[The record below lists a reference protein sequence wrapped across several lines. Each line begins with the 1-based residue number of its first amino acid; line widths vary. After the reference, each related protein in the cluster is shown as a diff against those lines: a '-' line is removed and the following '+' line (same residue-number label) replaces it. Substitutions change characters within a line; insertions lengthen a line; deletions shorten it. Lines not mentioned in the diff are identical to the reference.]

1 MADASDPA
9 DGGPVISPVSPV
21 PPVSPPGEDVTP
33 PPTPDAAGAAAAA
46 GEDALGPDPGPE
58 GKAES
63 AEAAE
68 AASERRKEQDERE
81 EDDRGYDD
89 LRRVH
94 QLVNNNFY
102 GGVDAS
108 GAAFGFGAA
117 SSPGLAPG
125 TIEPEETDRALR
137 FYVPPQLC
145 FDEAHGKLHDHALV
159 VLTGQDNCG
168 RGAGSLALLR
178 KILGEGARLRSL
190 SPANALAELAAS
202 RDLKPGQGYVILDY
216 VGELQAEAVQ
226 AYEIGRLSEELRRKG
241 SYLVITADDTARRRL
256 ALRDHCVP
264 WRAPDPVELFDH
276 CREKLPY
283 GDLEPDTEK
292 ELLER
297 VGEQRRPA
305 DVVAAAVALSQ
316 KGPQTAL
323 ETLRDRHREL
333 VQAWFRKRPGAD
345 DLLALAALAFL
356 EGIPERTFEK
366 ECAAL
371 AAHVRNWEQ
380 SGETPVAEP
389 DGPAGAPLSGA
400 VTGQSRARWRER
412 AVGLVTTEFRLGPSR
427 DAGRSERCLVF
438 TSPRIRELVI
448 AELHDLYGYELWY
461 PLRRW
466 LGELALLG
474 DLDTRAEVARGVAL
488 LARYALVEVDENLL
502 QVWSEG
508 ITSQRVTAALTLQF
522 MCDVEH
528 LAPQARNIVLSW
540 VDNRGA
546 GRAVTAAMALTG
558 RLGSLYRLEALNW
571 LWFLANRGER
581 VAFSARRSLVLL
593 LQTAEQDPERALL
606 ILRYVRTVIAKA
618 GPGSRERSIAL
629 RTAVQLLEA
638 NRLEAPCEPFTAA
651 LLRTVPDSA
660 RHLGALWANV
670 LHSSSRSRAVSALC
684 RTLVQL
690 RDDPSVTGA
699 VQELGEAMRNAMSP
713 RQWTALRHHLSIA
726 LKHPDY
732 AIPGAGRLAQVLLG
746 SLRGRTPTDARRS
759 TASLTSPRPPGSHRS
774 SRSTPPFPS
783 AQGGRSK

>member
-1 MADASDPA
+1 MADTADPA
-9 DGGPVISPVSPV
+9 V
-21 PPVSPPGEDVTP
+21 PPV
-33 PPTPDAAGAAAAA
+33 PTPDEEAAPTAPDDIDVDGTPDAEAAAP
-46 GEDALGPDPGPE
+46 GPDPGPD
-58 GKAES
+58 
-63 AEAAE
+63 
-68 AASERRKEQDERE
+68 AASERRKEQEEREERE

-102 GGVDAS
+102 GVVDAS
-108 GAAFGFGAA
+108 QAAFGFGAP

-125 TIEPEETDRALR
+125 TIEPEERDHALR
-137 FYVPPQLC
+137 FYVPPQPC
-145 FDEAHGKLHDHALV
+145 FDEALGHLNEAALV

-178 KILGEGARLRSL
+178 KILGGKAKLRSL

-216 VGELQAEAVQ
+216 VGELRPEAVQ

-241 SYLVITADDTARRRL
+241 SYLVITAGDAARRRL

-264 WRAPDPVELFDH
+264 WQAPDPVELFDH
-276 CREKLPY
+276 CRGILPPV
-283 GDLEPDTEK
+283 GLAPEIEK
-292 ELLER
+292 ELLAR
-297 VGEQRRPA
+297 IREQRRPA
-305 DVVAAAVALSQ
+305 DVVAAASALSCE
-316 KGPQTAL
+316 GPTTAL
-323 ETLRDRHREL
+323 DTLRDRDREL
-333 VQAWFRKRPGAD
+333 VQEWFGKRPSAD

-371 AAHVRNWEQ
+371 VAHVRNWER

-389 DGPAGAPLSGA
+389 DGSTGAPLTGA
-400 VTGQSRARWRER
+400 VAKQSRALWRER
-412 AVGLVTTEFRLGPSR
+412 AVGLVTTEHRPAPSR
-427 DAGRSERCLVF
+427 DVGRSERRVVF
-438 TSPRIRELVI
+438 TSPRIRALVI

-474 DLDTRAEVARGVAL
+474 DLDTRTEVARGVAL

-502 QVWSEG
+502 KVWSEG
-508 ITSQRVTAALTLQF
+508 ITSQRVTAALTLGF

-528 LAPQARNIVLSW
+528 LAPQALNIVQSW
-540 VDNRGA
+540 LDNSGP

-558 RLGSLYRLEALNW
+558 RLGSLYRLQALNW
-571 LWFLANRGER
+571 LWFLTHRGER
-581 VAFSARRSLVLL
+581 IAFSARRSLVLL
-593 LQTAEQDPERALL
+593 LQTAEHDPERVLFT
-606 ILRYVRTVIAKA
+606 LRYVRTVIAQA
-618 GPGSRERSIAL
+618 APGTRERSIAL

-638 NRLEAPCEPFTAA
+638 TRLEASAPVTAA

-660 RHLGALWANV
+660 RHLGSLWADV
-670 LHSSSRSRAVSALC
+670 LHSSNRSRGVGALC

-699 VQELGEAMRNAMSP
+699 VRELGETMRNAMTAQ
-713 RQWTALRHHLSIA
+713 QWAALCRHLSIA
-726 LKHPDY
+726 LNHPDY
-732 AIPGAGRLAQVLLG
+732 AIPGTHQLAQVLIG
-746 SLRGRTPTDARRS
+746 SLRGRAPAESRRS
-759 TASLTSPRPPGSHRS
+759 LSSLI
-774 SRSTPPFPS
+774 STPPFPS
-783 AQGGRSK
+783 ARGGRNK